1 MKPEEQ
7 YEEMK
12 MDVNSIVKQISRL
25 YDNKVI
31 DIKNFNIKD
40 KN

>member
-12 MDVNSIVKQISRL
+12 MDVNSIVKQYPDCMI
-25 YDNKVI
+25 
-31 DIKNFNIKD
+31 IKLLIKILI
-40 KN
+40 